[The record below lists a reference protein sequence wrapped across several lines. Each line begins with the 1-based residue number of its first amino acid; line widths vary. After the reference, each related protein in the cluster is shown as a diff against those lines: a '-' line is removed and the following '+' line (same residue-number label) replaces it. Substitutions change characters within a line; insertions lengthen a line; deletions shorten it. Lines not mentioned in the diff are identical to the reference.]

1 MQKTQDFTV
10 GTEMVGFSKGSVVF
24 LVGNFSVMFNLLSQ
38 DVGAGD
44 DLIDSFSLHGVSN
57 RKIGL
62 RKENMNYFH
71 S

>member
-1 MQKTQDFTV
+1 
-10 GTEMVGFSKGSVVF
+10 MVGFSKGSVVF
-24 LVGNFSVMFNLLSQ
+24 RLAILVSFFNLLSQ

-44 DLIDSFSLHGVSN
+44 DLMFNGLDSLSLHRVSN
-57 RKIGL
+57 RKIDL